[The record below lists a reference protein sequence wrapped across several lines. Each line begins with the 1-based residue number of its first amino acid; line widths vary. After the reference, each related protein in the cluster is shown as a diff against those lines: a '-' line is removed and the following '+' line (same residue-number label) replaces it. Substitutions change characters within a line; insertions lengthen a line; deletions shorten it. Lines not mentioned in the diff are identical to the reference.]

1 MGLLDKRLD
10 QPMKTEPDSPGSRQ
24 RWLVVVSYAI
34 AMAWVEAAVVLY
46 LRTLTNRL
54 DPYQRGPLPLFDI
67 LSPAEMIRE
76 VATLVMLATVGWL
89 AGRTF
94 RTRLAYFLIAFGVWD
109 IFYYVFLR
117 PLTGW
122 PRSLFDWDVLFL
134 LPLPWWGPVAA
145 PMSIAAL
152 MILWGTL
159 VTEFE
164 RPGRFLGSN
173 RRVWMMN
180 VAGGI
185 LALYVFMADALR
197 VVGQGA
203 EAVRNV
209 LPVQFNWP
217 LFGIAWLLMAGP
229 VIDVGRQ
236 ILADR
241 RHPGAQPQPV

>member
-1 MGLLDKRLD
+1 MT
-10 QPMKTEPDSPGSRQ
+10 TEPDSHGSRP
-24 RWLVVVSYAI
+24 RWLVVVLYAI

-54 DPYQRGPLPLFDI
+54 DPYQRGPLPLIDI
-67 LSPAEMIRE
+67 LTPAELIRE
-76 VATLVMLATVGWL
+76 VATMVMLATVGWL
-89 AGRTF
+89 AGRTL
-94 RTRLAYFLIAFGVWD
+94 RARLAYFLIAFGVWD

-122 PRSLFDWDVLFL
+122 PRALLDWDVLFL
-134 LPLPWWGPVAA
+134 VPLPWWGPVAA

-159 VTEFE
+159 VTESE
-164 RPGRFLGSN
+164 RLGRLLGSN
-173 RRVWMMN
+173 WKVWMMN
-180 VAGGI
+180 VAGVI

-217 LFGIAWLLMAGP
+217 LFGIAWLLMAVP
-229 VIDVGRQ
+229 VIDLGRQ
-236 ILADR
+236 ILAN
-241 RHPGAQPQPV
+241 RHRPLAEPQPI